1 VFRSIVLFCF
11 ILSAGY
17 ADAAPDG
24 FSVANAVS
32 MALTNHPA
40 AIAFEANQQAFQAHR
55 NQAGLRPNPEA
66 EFGAGYK
73 DTETDSGYEID
84 AALNFPIERRGKRAA
99 RIGIAESDIL
109 IAEADR
115 AQWQRDLELQVRML
129 AYDYLTASADAE
141 IAREIAERSRAM
153 IDLLKQRPAAGPAM
167 VIELRIIEA
176 SLVEFQN
183 SAREFESQRDSAKA
197 ALNILLKRDTDSPL
211 ILIDDLHVPS
221 INYDVVALSASLE
234 KSPALMKRLAEAT
247 RAAREASAAALEAK
261 PDFGVGP
268 YVSREDA
275 GDTETTVGLA
285 ISIPLTWRNRNQ
297 GMIAAAKARQTEAEA
312 QWESAR
318 LSARTEL
325 VQLHHLYEA
334 AVAQVESIPPELVS
348 NLHDAADLADRQYRQ
363 GAIPVQLF
371 LDMQREFLN
380 VQLLRHNT
388 LLESL
393 TLAAELEWLAGSAI
407 EENLP

>member
-1 VFRSIVLFCF
+1 VLLCF
-11 ILSAGY
+11 LSASAGF
-17 ADAAPDG
+17 ADAVPG
-24 FSVANAVS
+24 GLSVANAVS

-40 AIAFEANQQAFQAHR
+40 VLALEANLQASQALR
-55 NQAGLRPNPEA
+55 KQAGIRPNPEA

-73 DTETDSGYEID
+73 DTEVDSGYEVD
-84 AALNFPIERRGKRAA
+84 AALNFPIERRGKREA
-99 RIGIAESDIL
+99 RIGIAESDVL
-109 IAEADR
+109 TAEAEL
-115 AQWQRDLELQVRML
+115 AQVQRDLELQVRML

-183 SAREFESQRDSAKA
+183 SAREFESQRDSSKV
-197 ALNILLKRDTDSPL
+197 ALNILLRRNLDSPL
-211 ILIDDLHVPS
+211 LLMDDLQVPS
-221 INYDVVALSASLE
+221 AQHDLASLSASLE

-247 RAAREASAAALEAK
+247 RATREASAAALEAK
-261 PDFGVGP
+261 PDFGIGP

-275 GDTETTVGLA
+275 GDAETTVGLA
-285 ISIPLTWRNRNQ
+285 ISIPFTRRNRNQ
-297 GMIAAAKARQTEAEA
+297 GMIAAAQARQTGAEA
-312 QWESAR
+312 QLESAR

-334 AVAQVESIPPELVS
+334 AVAQVDSITPELVS
-348 NLHDAADLADRQYRQ
+348 NLHDAADLADRQYRL

-371 LDMQREFLN
+371 LDMQREFLS
-380 VQLLRHNT
+380 VQLLRHNA
-388 LLESL
+388 LLEALKKS
-393 TLAAELEWLAGSAI
+393 AELAWLSRAVDEGDR
-407 EENLP
+407 P

>member
-1 VFRSIVLFCF
+1 MFRTIVSLC
-11 ILSAGY
+11 LLVSAGY
-17 ADAAPDG
+17 ADTAPGG

-32 MALTNHPA
+32 MALSNHPA
-40 AIAFEANQQAFQAHR
+40 ATTFEANLQATQALR
-55 NQAGLRPNPEA
+55 DQAGLRPNPEA

-84 AALNFPIERRGKRAA
+84 AALNFPIERRGKREA

-109 IAEADR
+109 TAEADL

-129 AYDYLTASADAE
+129 AYEYLTASADAE

-176 SLVEFQN
+176 SLVEFQK

-197 ALNILLKRDTDSPL
+197 ALNMLLRRDPDSPL
-211 ILIDDLHVPS
+211 VLIDDLHVPS
-221 INYDVVALSASLE
+221 ANYDVVTLSAGLD

-275 GDTETTVGLA
+275 GEAETTVGLA

-318 LSARTEL
+318 LTARTEL
-325 VQLHHLYEA
+325 VQMHHLYEA
-334 AVAQVESIPPELVS
+334 AVAQVASIPPELVS
-348 NLHDAADLADRQYRQ
+348 NLHDAADLADRQYRL

-371 LDMQREFLN
+371 LDMQREFLS
-380 VQLLRHNT
+380 VQLLRHNA
-388 LLESL
+388 LLEAL
-393 TLAAELEWLAGSAI
+393 KKAAELAWLSQAASEGDR
-407 EENLP
+407 P